1 MSRFPLNL
9 QFFAEGDGGGAS
21 DTAASQTQQTTQT
34 QQPAAN
40 PAQNTQ
46 PVQQPNANDIAE
58 AIFKAAES
66 RTQRAE
72 AGVVK
77 SMADQYGITEAEAKA
92 ALEKVKAEKAQKL
105 PDEVQK
111 KLDEAEAKVRNMQIS
126 AEVAKIGAELGLV
139 DAETAMLLI
148 PADKIKVDDKGV
160 SGVKEAL
167 EELKKTKP
175 YLFRTPGA
183 MAQRVSGQAA
193 SSEDELSRRMA
204 DAIRGGRPPKP
215 DDKK

>member
-9 QFFAEGDGGGAS
+9 QFFAEGDGGGT
-21 DTAASQTQQTTQT
+21 TAAPAAQQTAQT

-40 PAQNTQ
+40 PAQHTQ
-46 PVQQPNANDIAE
+46 PVQQINANDLAETIA
-58 AIFKAAES
+58 KAVES

-72 AGVVK
+72 AGVIK

-92 ALEKVKAEKAQKL
+92 ALDKAKAEKAQKL

-126 AEVAKIGAELGLV
+126 AEVAKVGAELGLV
-139 DAETAMLLI
+139 DAEVAMMLI

-175 YLFRTPGA
+175 HLFKAPGA